1 MSLQKTLQKI
11 LQMLKE
17 RDTNLEEFF
26 QNLHPSDFAEIVEDL
41 DDEQKRELFE
51 ILSDEEAALVL
62 QEMEDFDQVDLIRL
76 LNKKRASAIL
86 KEMSSDDAADLLG
99 ELPESQAKEL
109 LTLIEE
115 DAEEIRDLMSYPE
128 DSAGGI
134 MTTEF
139 ISFPETMRVEE
150 AIRRLR
156 EIAPEAETVY
166 YVYVV
171 DEETRLIGVLSLR
184 DLISAA
190 DGTPLAEIMRRNVIS
205 VPVEMDQEEVA
216 KVVSK
221 YDLLAVPV
229 VDERQHLLGI
239 ITVDDI
245 LDVIEEEATED
256 IYRRVGA
263 VELEGVGL
271 VEAAVPNIIRR
282 RLPWLIITLFGG
294 MLSGSV
300 IGAFEQ
306 TLQAVVVL
314 AIFIPVIMDM
324 GGNVA
329 AQSSTVFVRGVAT
342 GEIEATERWRYFFKE
357 IKVGM
362 AMGLVCGFT
371 IAVVASFLRYL
382 PFLSG
387 AVSTVNATVLG
398 VIVGTAMFTTVL
410 VGAIIGTLV
419 PLLFSQRGI
428 DPAYAS
434 GPLVTT
440 IKDVTGLLIYFS
452 IATALMRF
460 L

>member
-1 MSLQKTLQKI
+1 
-11 LQMLKE
+11 MLKE

-41 DDEQKRELFE
+41 DDQQKKELFE

-62 QEMEDFDQVDLIRL
+62 QEMEDFDQADLIQL

-99 ELPESQAKEL
+99 ELPESHAREL

-115 DAEEIRDLMSYPE
+115 DAEEIRDLMNYPE

-134 MTTEF
+134 MTTEL
-139 ISFPETMRVEE
+139 ISFPENMLVEE

-184 DLISAA
+184 ELIGAV
-190 DGTPLAEIMRRNVIS
+190 DGTPLSDIMRRNIIS
-205 VPVEMDQEEVA
+205 VPVDMDQEEVA

-229 VDERQHLLGI
+229 VDGRQGLLGI

-271 VEAAVPNIIRR
+271 VDAPVPVLIRR

-294 MLSGSV
+294 LLSGSI
-300 IGAFEQ
+300 IGVFED

-314 AIFIPVIMDM
+314 AVFIPVIMDM

-329 AQSSTVFVRGVAT
+329 AQSSTVFVRGIAT
-342 GEIEATERWRYFFKE
+342 GEIEEAERWRYFFKE
-357 IKVGM
+357 MKIGFT
-362 AMGLVCGFT
+362 MGLACGLI
-371 IAVVASFLRYL
+371 IAVVASFLRFL
-382 PFLSG
+382 PLVGVAFVG
-387 AVSTVNATVLG
+387 FNPAVLG
-398 VIVGTAMFTTVL
+398 LIVGAAMFTTVL
-410 VGAIIGTLV
+410 VGAVIGTLV

-440 IKDVTGLLIYFS
+440 IKDMTGLLIYFS
-452 IATALMRF
+452 IATALMRY
-460 L
+460 LM

>member
-1 MSLQKTLQKI
+1 MSLQKTLQRI

-26 QNLHPSDFAEIVEDL
+26 QNLHPSDFAEIIEDL
-41 DDEQKRELFE
+41 DDEQKRALFE

-62 QEMEDFDQVDLIRL
+62 QEMEDLDQVDLIQL

-86 KEMSSDDAADLLG
+86 KEMSSDDVADLLG
-99 ELPESQAKEL
+99 ELPASQAKEL

-115 DAEEIRDLMSYPE
+115 DAEEIRDLMNYPE

-134 MTTEF
+134 MTTEL
-139 ISFPETMRVEE
+139 ISFPESMRVEE

-171 DEETRLIGVLSLR
+171 DEETRLIGVVSLR
-184 DLISAA
+184 ELIGAA
-190 DGTPLAEIMRRNVIS
+190 DDTLLSAIMRRNIIS
-205 VPVEMDQEEVA
+205 VPVDMDQEQVA

-229 VDERQHLLGI
+229 VDERQSLLGI

-263 VELEGVGL
+263 VELEGVAL
-271 VEAAVPNIIRR
+271 VEATVPYIIRR

-294 MLSGSV
+294 LFSGSI
-300 IGAFEQ
+300 IGFFEE
-306 TLQAVVVL
+306 TLQAVVAL

-329 AQSSTVFVRGVAT
+329 TQSSTVFVRGVAT
-342 GEIEATERWRYFFKE
+342 GEIEAADRWRYFFKE
-357 IKVGM
+357 IRIGVVLGM
-362 AMGLVCGFT
+362 VIGLT
-371 IAVVASFLRYL
+371 IAIVVPLLRFL
-382 PFLSG
+382 P
-387 AVSTVNATVLG
+387 VLG
-398 VIVGTAMFTTVL
+398 AIVVGINAAVLGLIVGAAMFTTVL
-410 VGAIIGTLV
+410 VAAVIGTLV
-419 PLLFSQRGI
+419 PLFFSQRGI

-440 IKDVTGLLIYFS
+440 IKDMTGLLIYFS
-452 IATALMRF
+452 IATVFMRY